1 MDTQATFADFVK
13 LNMRVG
19 KILEVT
25 EPSGSQHLWR
35 FKVDLGKKLGK
46 RTILAG
52 MKTFY
57 SKEELEGQTV
67 VVVANLESKKMMGE
81 DSQGMILA
89 ADVDGKPVLVAPIS
103 DAPVGSQVR

>member
-25 EPSGSQHLWR
+25 QPLGSQHLWR
-35 FKVDLGKKLGK
+35 LKVDLGKKLGK

-89 ADVDGKPVLVAPIS
+89 ADVDGRPILVAPIS
-103 DAPVGSQVR
+103 DAPIGSQVR

>member
-35 FKVDLGKKLGK
+35 LKVDLGNKLGK

-52 MKTFY
+52 MKKFY
-57 SKEELEGQTV
+57 TKEELEGQTV
-67 VVVANLESKKMMGE
+67 VVVANLEPKKMMGE

-89 ADVDGKPVLVAPIS
+89 ADCDGTPTLVAPIS
-103 DAPVGSQVR
+103 EVPIGSQVR